1 MPCLKTAV
9 DIALSK
15 VIFSWERNYGDG
27 SIFLVLPYFING
39 FLSVLIMIEMVVVFL
54 SCIREDIP
62 SNLFVI
68 ENITETFFVKL
79 RNKFT

>member
-27 SIFLVLPYFING
+27 SISLVLPYFING
-39 FLSVLIMIEMVVVFL
+39 FS
-54 SCIREDIP
+54 IP
-62 SNLFVI
+62 FRLDHDRNGGS
-68 ENITETFFVKL
+68 FFVMH
-79 RNKFT
+79 